1 MRSQRR
7 SLSRASSIGFG
18 TLFLTVSYACS
29 ERAIAPTATDD
40 ANEFAV
46 SGILSSSLWRV
57 DGAQLTYAGSLS
69 AQGRITQDK
78 NGVHQEFEPALV
90 TKVPLSLATPRLG
103 LSPLRAP
110 AANKTPLPGG
120 AQVSWRSR
128 LTSTRVQLGTRDGKR
143 ISMQRVAD
151 PRGGERPPIATM
163 LYDGDRPVSLIEGV
177 YQKEGKRWKPT
188 RARVTIFGKDGKP
201 SVITEDNFAAMQ
213 TASVAIPGTAAVLA
227 DGFRRVGGSLSRL
240 IQPDAL
246 YAASLTDE
254 DEERCWKERL
264 AVAGAAGTQIAAD
277 IALGIAI
284 TACAATGGVLCPAV
298 IAASIAAAAAA
309 VNYLIKVA
317 DYDACMSR
325 PEPIISVAG
334 GGGGGGGGGE
344 GKGCYDVDWEVS
356 YDGGWSW
363 SYYGTQRVCEGIYEM

>member
-1 MRSQRR
+1 MRSPRR

-18 TLFLTVSYACS
+18 SLFLAVSYACS
-29 ERAIAPTATDD
+29 ERAIAPTAADD

-57 DGAQLTYAGSLS
+57 DGAQLTYAGSVS

-78 NGVHQEFEPALV
+78 NGVHQAFEPAVV
-90 TKVPLSLATPRLG
+90 TKAPSSLSKPGLG

-110 AANKTPLPGG
+110 STNKTALAEGK
-120 AQVSWRSR
+120 QVSWRSR
-128 LTSTRVQLGTRDGKR
+128 LTSPRVQLGTRDGKR

-151 PRGGERPPIATM
+151 PRGGGRPPVAMM
-163 LYDGDRPVSLIEGV
+163 LYDGDRPVSLIEAV

-201 SVITEDNFAAMQ
+201 SVVTEDNFAALQ
-213 TASVAIPGTAAVLA
+213 TASVAMPGTAAALA

-240 IQPDAL
+240 IQPDVL
-246 YAASLTDE
+246 YAASLTEEDDE
-254 DEERCWKERL
+254 GCWRQRL
-264 AVAGAAGTQIAAD
+264 AVIGAAGTQLAAD

-284 TACAATGGVLCPAV
+284 TACAASGGVLCPAV

-317 DYDACMSR
+317 EYDDCMSR
-325 PEPIISVAG
+325 ADPIVSARG
-334 GGGGGGGGGE
+334 GGGGGSEGGN
-344 GKGCYDVDWEVS
+344 GCYDVVWEIS

-363 SYYGTQRVCEGIYEM
+363 SYYDTQQVCGGIYDT

>member
-1 MRSQRR
+1 MRSSRR

-29 ERAIAPTATDD
+29 ERAIAPTAADT

-57 DGAQLTYAGSLS
+57 DGAQLTFAGSVS

-78 NGVHQEFEPALV
+78 NGVHQEFEPTVV
-90 TKVPLSLATPRLG
+90 THVAPSLSAPRLG

-110 AANKTPLPGG
+110 ATNKAPLPEG

-128 LTSTRVQLGTRDGKR
+128 LTSPRVQLTTRDGKR

-151 PRGGERPPIATM
+151 PRGGGRPPVATM

-177 YQKEGKRWKPT
+177 YQKEGKHWKPT

-201 SVITEDNFAAMQ
+201 AVVTEDNFAALQ
-213 TASVAIPGTAAVLA
+213 TASVAMPGTAAAFA
-227 DGFRRVGGSLSRL
+227 DGFRRVGGSLARL

-246 YAASLTDE
+246 YAASLTE
-254 DEERCWKERL
+254 DDDERCWRQRL
-264 AVAGAAGTQIAAD
+264 AVIGAAGTQVAAD
-277 IALGIAI
+277 IALGVAI
-284 TACAATGGVLCPAV
+284 TACGVSGGVLCPAV
-298 IAASIAAAAAA
+298 IAASIAATAAA

-317 DYDACMSR
+317 EYDDCMSR
-325 PEPIISVAG
+325 EDPIISSGGGGAG
-334 GGGGGGGGGE
+334 GGGESGN
-344 GKGCYDVDWEVS
+344 GCYDVVWEIS
-356 YDGGWSW
+356 YDGGRSW
-363 SYYGTQRVCEGIYEM
+363 NYYDTQTVCEGTYEM